1 MRSLAIAV
9 PIPISVAL
17 VGLVLACSAPAEH
30 VGEATSAIVGGEDDT
45 GDPAVVAVVSEALNL
60 TLCTGALIGPR
71 TVLTAGHCNFSNV
84 SVRFGS
90 DAQAPT
96 RKIAVTTTL
105 VHPSYTMEGAPYDF
119 ALLELDTPVTD
130 VAPLALRTTPL
141 AQSDVGSTVIRHVGF
156 GVSDEATKSGAGH
169 KRTVSYPIT
178 RVTDV
183 LVYSGAPGKQTCDND
198 SGAPGLVRDAD
209 GVERIA
215 GVVSDG
221 PSCHEDGWDGRAD
234 LAALQSF
241 VSDTRAS
248 WDTAAPNADGGAS
261 GGSSGSGGG
270 CAAGHARG
278 PASDAWP
285 LLGAIGAACL
295 VRRRRRRPVHR

>member
-1 MRSLAIAV
+1 
-9 PIPISVAL
+9 
-17 VGLVLACSAPAEH
+17 
-30 VGEATSAIVGGEDDT
+30 
-45 GDPAVVAVVSEALNL
+45 
-60 TLCTGALIGPR
+60 
-71 TVLTAGHCNFSNV
+71 V
-84 SVRFGS
+84 SVRFGA

-96 RKIAVTTTL
+96 RKVAVTTTL
-105 VHPSYTMEGAPYDF
+105 VHPSFTTEGAPYDF
-119 ALLELDTPVTD
+119 ALLELDTAVTD
-130 VAPLALRTTPL
+130 VTPLTLRTTPL
-141 AQSDVGSTVIRHVGF
+141 AQSDVGTTVIRHVGF

-209 GVERIA
+209 GIERIA

-241 VSDTRAS
+241 VEDTRAS
-248 WDTAAPNADGGAS
+248 WESPPPPP
-261 GGSSGSGGG
+261 SSSSNGGG
-270 CAAGHARG
+270 CTSSRAPRSESG
-278 PASDAWP
+278 AST
-285 LLGAIGAACL
+285 LLGGVALALAVAAARL
-295 VRRRRRRPVHR
+295 RRIRRPRV

>member
-1 MRSLAIAV
+1 MRRLAISMPLAV
-9 PIPISVAL
+9 
-17 VGLVLACSAPAEH
+17 VLLGAAPACSAPAEH

-45 GDPAVVAVVSEALNL
+45 SDPAVVAVVSETLNL
-60 TLCTGALIGPR
+60 TLCSGALIGPR
-71 TVLTAGHCNFSNV
+71 TVLTAGHCNFTNV
-84 SVRFGS
+84 SVRFGA

-96 RKIAVTTTL
+96 RKVAVTTTL

-130 VAPLALRTTPL
+130 IAPLALRTAPL
-141 AQSDVGSTVIRHVGF
+141 AQTDVGTTVIRHVGF

-241 VSDTRAS
+241 VADTRAS
-248 WDTAAPNADGGAS
+248 WESPAPPRS
-261 GGSSGSGGG
+261 SGGG
-270 CAAGHARG
+270 GCTSSREPGSASGART
-278 PASDAWP
+278 
-285 LLGAIGAACL
+285 LLGAVAAVFAIVC
-295 VRRRRRRPVHR
+295 RRRIRRSRV

>member
-1 MRSLAIAV
+1 MLRRLAIAT
-9 PIPISVAL
+9 
-17 VGLVLACSAPAEH
+17 VLFGFSQACSPPVEH
-30 VGEATSAIVGGEDDT
+30 VGDVTSAIVGGDDDSA
-45 GDPAVVAVVSEALNL
+45 DPAVVAVVSESLNL
-60 TLCTGALIGPR
+60 TLCSGALIGPR
-71 TVLTAGHCNFSNV
+71 TVLTAGHCNFTNV
-84 SVRFGS
+84 SVRFGA

-96 RKIAVTTTL
+96 RKVAVTTTL
-105 VHPSYTMEGAPYDF
+105 VHPSYTAEGAPFDF

-130 VAPLALRTTPL
+130 VVPLALRSTPL
-141 AQSDVGSTVIRHVGF
+141 AQVDVGTTVIRHVGF

-183 LVYSGAPGKQTCDND
+183 LVYSGAPGKQTCDDD
-198 SGAPGLVRDAD
+198 SGAPGLVRDPD

-241 VSDTRAS
+241 VADTRAS
-248 WDTAAPNADGGAS
+248 WESAAPSADAGTS
-261 GGSSGSGGG
+261 GGHGTGSGCVASRERGRGG
-270 CAAGHARG
+270 GEWLIAAF
-278 PASDAWP
+278 
-285 LLGAIGAACL
+285 GAAR
-295 VRRRRRRPVHR
+295 VARRRRRRSPQGQRRT